1 MHAIAEKE
9 TLLERRRES
18 SEKSDDL
25 WENLTLAQK
34 FSASSLTQ
42 FGYELVFIRDV
53 SSRNIAVL
61 KCNDSVATISPS
73 GEINTAPNIKLRD

>member
-1 MHAIAEKE
+1 MHAIAEME
-9 TLLERRRES
+9 ALLERRAALS
-18 SEKSDDL
+18 DNPDDL

-42 FGYELVFIRDV
+42 FGYELVFIRDDNA
-53 SSRNIAVL
+53 SSVAVL
-61 KCNDSVATISPS
+61 MCNENIATISKA